1 MIATRARP
9 FRSAAL
15 VCLLVVAPVLGAS
28 GCGLSAELDRESNP
42 GRTPAPTPS
51 LAVVPPSPTPG
62 PVTSEPSPTPSPSVP
77 GQQTEGCPKSGL
89 RFAADQGDAAMGLR
103 AMGLDVT
110 NCADEPRKLNGYPA
124 ITVLDASGDP
134 FPGVRTVE
142 GTDQV
147 SMAPEDPGP
156 RPLTL
161 APGESAHAALYWRMN
176 NSSGVYLRVAPKQG
190 DDTVTVRP
198 PYPLDIG
205 PENVLGTT
213 AWQPSDRP

>member
-1 MIATRARP
+1 MSATSPGP

-15 VCLLVVAPVLGAS
+15 FCLLVLTAN
-28 GCGLSAELDRESNP
+28 GCGLSAELDREANP
-42 GRTPAPTPS
+42 GRTPTPTPS
-51 LAVVPPSPTPG
+51 PAVVKPSPPPPDATPA
-62 PVTSEPSPTPSPSVP
+62 PSPSVP
-77 GQQTEGCPKSGL
+77 GRQVKGCPKSGL
-89 RFAADQGDAAMGLR
+89 RFAADRGDAAMGLR

-110 NCADEPRKLNGYPA
+110 NCGDRPYTLNGYPA
-124 ITVLDASGDP
+124 VTVLDGSGDP

-147 SMAPEDPGP
+147 PMAPEDPGP

-161 APGESAHAALYWRMN
+161 APGRSAHAALYWRMHN
-176 NSSGVYLRVAPKQG
+176 TPGVYLRVAPRQG
-190 DDTVTVRP
+190 DTTVTVQP

-213 AWQPSDRP
+213 AWQPSQAR